1 MSNSI
6 LESESAS
13 GNDTADNTA
22 GDTSPTRPEAS
33 PPPR

>member
-6 LESESAS
+6 LEGESAS
-13 GNDTADNTA
+13 GDDTADNTA
-22 GDTSPTRPEAS
+22 RHVTNPAEAS